1 MDEPSRARA
10 RAFDAYARSID
21 TLPAAERV
29 VMAYE
34 GAIRFVEDAAGAIGR
49 GEIEARFRASERAR
63 AIVRTL
69 EGALD
74 HERGGAIAANLGR
87 LYGYIDRRL
96 TDLNLANDPAIAE
109 EIAGL
114 LRALRDG
121 WAQLARA
128 GGGSRPAAAA
138 SGETAPARATLALSA

>member
-1 MDEPSRARA
+1 MNEPSRARA

-34 GAIRFVEDAAGAIGR
+34 GAIRFVEEAAAAIGR
-49 GEIEARFRASERAR
+49 GEIEVRFRASERAR

-74 HERGGAIAANLGR
+74 HERGGEIAANLGR
-87 LYGYIDRRL
+87 LYGYIERRL
-96 TDLNLANDPAIAE
+96 TDLNLANDPAIAK
-109 EIAGL
+109 EITGL
-114 LRALRDG
+114 LRTLRDG

-128 GGGSRPAAAA
+128 GGSRPA
-138 SGETAPARATLALSA
+138 SVGTSDGAPARATLALSA

>member
-1 MDEPSRARA
+1 MHEPSRVRA
-10 RAFDAYARSID
+10 RAFDAYARGID
-21 TLPAAERV
+21 TLPPAERV
-29 VMAYE
+29 VLAYE
-34 GAIRFVEDAAGAIGR
+34 GAIRFVEEAAAAIGR

-74 HERGGAIAANLGR
+74 HERGGAIAADLGR

-96 TDLNLANDPAIAE
+96 TDLNLANDPAIAK
-109 EIAGL
+109 EITGL
-114 LRALRDG
+114 LRTLRDG

-128 GGGSRPAAAA
+128 GGSRRA
-138 SGETAPARATLALSA
+138 SWRAPRSSRWAWRCSPRG

>member
-1 MDEPSRARA
+1 MHEPSRVRA

-21 TLPAAERV
+21 RLPPAERV
-29 VMAYE
+29 VLAYE
-34 GAIRFVEDAAGAIGR
+34 GAIRFVEEAAAAIGR

-74 HERGGAIAANLGR
+74 HERGGEIAANLGR
-87 LYGYIDRRL
+87 LYGYVDRRL
-96 TDLNLANDPAIAE
+96 TDLNLANDPAIAH

-114 LRALRDG
+114 LRTLRDG
-121 WAQLARA
+121 WARLARA
-128 GGGSRPAAAA
+128 GGGSRPA
-138 SGETAPARATLALSA
+138 SVGTSEGTPARATLALSA